1 MLFDFSRL
9 DPRDGYKL
17 MVSTVVPRP
26 IAWVVTESPEGQLNA
41 GPFSF
46 FNAFSGDPPV
56 IGIGIGHRG
65 RLLKD
70 TARNI
75 AETGVFVVN
84 LVGEEMIHEMNITG
98 IEFGPEVDEV
108 AEARLAMVPST
119 RIKPPRIALSPVA
132 LECER
137 LTTVPIGDARVIV
150 IGRVLV
156 MHVRDDCVLDPAR
169 CYIDTPRLNLVGR
182 MHGRGWY
189 VRTTDRFE
197 LPRIDVADWKIR
209 GKSTTEA

>member
-1 MLFDFSRL
+1 MEFDFARL

-26 IAWVVTESPEGQLNA
+26 IAWVVTESPGGQLNA

-56 IGIGIGHRG
+56 VGIGIGKRG
-65 RLLKD
+65 AAMKD

-75 AETGVFVVN
+75 ERTGQFVVN
-84 LVGEEMIHEMNITG
+84 LVSEEMIHEMNITG
-98 IEFGPEVDEV
+98 IEFGPEVDEI
-108 AEARLAMVPST
+108 AEAKLAMTPSV
-119 RIKPPRIALSPVA
+119 RIKPPRITASPVA

-137 LTTVPIGDARVIV
+137 LTTIDIGDARVIV
-150 IGRVLV
+150 IGRVLLI
-156 MHVRDDCVLDPAR
+156 HVRDDCVLDAVR
-169 CYIDTPRLNLVGR
+169 CYIDTPKLHLVGR

-189 VRTTDRFE
+189 ARTTDRFE
-197 LPRIDVADWKIR
+197 LPRIDVADW
-209 GKSTTEA
+209 EARAKT

>member
-1 MLFDFSRL
+1 MEFDFARL

-26 IAWVVTESPEGQLNA
+26 IAWVVTESPAGQLNA

-56 IGIGIGHRG
+56 VGIGIGKRG
-65 RLLKD
+65 AAMKD

-75 AETGVFVVN
+75 ERTGQFVVN
-84 LVGEEMIHEMNITG
+84 LVCEEMIHEMNITG
-98 IEFGPEVDEV
+98 IEFGPEVDEI
-108 AEARLAMVPST
+108 AEAKLAMTPSV
-119 RIKPPRIALSPVA
+119 RIKPPRITASPVA

-137 LTTVPIGDARVIV
+137 LTTIDIGDARVIV
-150 IGRVLV
+150 IGRVLLI
-156 MHVRDDCVLDPAR
+156 HVRDDCVLDAAR
-169 CYIDTPRLNLVGR
+169 CYIDTPKLHLVGR

-189 VRTTDRFE
+189 ARTTDRFE
-197 LPRIDVADWKIR
+197 LPRIDVADW
-209 GKSTTEA
+209 EARAKT